1 MKGKGK
7 KRGIKGGREGK
18 RERGREDTVKSEEE
32 KRRSERR
39 TNGSDPRV
47 EAEPLCSL
55 IKPGVA
61 RLGGVCAVAG
71 GVRVAPEDSGQEG
84 GW

>member
-1 MKGKGK
+1 MKEKGK
-7 KRGIKGGREGK
+7 KRGIKGGKK
-18 RERGREDTVKSEEE
+18 REREDTVKSEEE

>member
-1 MKGKGK
+1 MKEKGK
-7 KRGIKGGREGK
+7 KRGIKEGRE
-18 RERGREDTVKSEEE
+18 REREDTVKSEEE